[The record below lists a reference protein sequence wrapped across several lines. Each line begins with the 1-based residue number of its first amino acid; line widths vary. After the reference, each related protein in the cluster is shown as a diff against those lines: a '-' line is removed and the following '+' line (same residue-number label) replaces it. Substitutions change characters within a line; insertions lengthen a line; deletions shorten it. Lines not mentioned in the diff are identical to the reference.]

1 MFRAP
6 ALRLALAVALFASL
20 AGCSDGLVNAECD
33 LVVIN
38 DSACDIHVFVN
49 GREAFTVKSNTDRTL
64 DDIGP
69 GRHVLEALDHRGNL
83 IRRRTI
89 ELAPGEDFFWILDDC

>member
-1 MFRAP
+1 MRVP
-6 ALRLALAVALFASL
+6 RLGVLIGLAAVLAL
-20 AGCSDGLVNAECD
+20 AGCSDELFNAECD

-49 GREAFTVKSNTDRTL
+49 GREAFTVKSSTDRTL

-69 GRHVLEALDHRGNL
+69 GRHVLEALDYRGNL
-83 IRRRTI
+83 IRRRTV